1 MSVQVAA
8 NKITVKER
16 MEYFN
21 RKTNFRMKDV
31 RMKAVSPTSSVI
43 DSVRK
48 KCLTVPPSRMSCD
61 YTYI

>member
-8 NKITVKER
+8 NKITGKER

-31 RMKAVSPTSSVI
+31 RMKA
-43 DSVRK
+43 
-48 KCLTVPPSRMSCD
+48 
-61 YTYI
+61 